1 MNARFMTAKIW
12 HSILIAATLLLAN
25 SDALIAEEFWLPSM
39 KEFASGFQH
48 LEQDW
53 KANDLSKV
61 AEHAA
66 KISRQSRLLGQSQN
80 SIPAEKRSS
89 FASHL
94 NTLHRLNNQLAESA
108 TAGDARFAEWYVNE
122 IRRTC
127 VSCHAGFRDLNNL
140 AGFYPAKGNT
150 VIADVSVYS
159 ADGQPKGDNSGS
171 VVFIDGLVRAAQKG
185 QPHPIVSQQNRQFS
199 PRVLPIVRDTTV
211 DFPNDDSIL
220 HNVFSLSKTRRFDLD
235 IYQPGR
241 SKSVKFS
248 KPGLV
253 RLYCNIHPEMNC
265 SILVLNNPYFS
276 TTDRTGRWIISGIP
290 DGTFSVRTWQ
300 ELGGEARQRVTLSGS
315 SVVQLPL
322 KVQEALPTETS
333 TDCRTRSR
341 ANTNEVSQC
350 SSQIVRRDGHGHR
363 RLRADVSADRH
374 ARC

>member
-1 MNARFMTAKIW
+1 
-12 HSILIAATLLLAN
+12 
-25 SDALIAEEFWLPSM
+25 M
-39 KEFASGFQH
+39 KEFAGGFQH
-48 LEQDW
+48 LERDW

-61 AEHAA
+61 AEHAT
-66 KISRQSRLLGQSQN
+66 KISRQSRLLGQLQN
-80 SIPAEKRSS
+80 SVPAEQRPS

-94 NTLHRLNNQLAESA
+94 NTLHSLSNQLAESA
-108 TAGDARFAEWYVNE
+108 TTGDARFTEWYVNE
-122 IRRTC
+122 IRSTC

-140 AGFYPAKGNT
+140 AGFYLAKGNT

-159 ADGQPKGDNSGS
+159 ADGQSKGDNSGS

-185 QPHPIVSQQNRQFS
+185 QPHPIVSQQTRQFS
-199 PRVLPIVRDTTV
+199 PRVLPIARNTTV

-235 IYQPGR
+235 VYQPGK

-265 SILVLNNPYFS
+265 SILVLNNPFFS
-276 TTDRTGRWIISGIP
+276 TTDHTGRCIISGIP

-315 SVVQLPL
+315 SVVQLPM
-322 KVQEALPTETS
+322 KVQEARRSLAHRNKYGLPYS
-333 TDCRTRSR
+333 K
-341 ANTNEVSQC
+341 Q
-350 SSQIVRRDGHGHR
+350 GKYK
-363 RLRADVSADRH
+363 
-374 ARC
+374 